1 MVVDCDGGGPPPSAT
16 PYRVTLTPEQRVELQ
31 RRSRER
37 VLAPAVRDRLEML
50 RLSDLGRSVPEI
62 ARDLALH
69 EQTVRKYVKA
79 FLAAEAAAPGRGWD
93 VLPDR
98 PRPGRPPTLTEA
110 HLLAV
115 ERLLD
120 EAAAHGERTWS
131 APQVADWVTKTYELD
146 ISPKYLGERLRA
158 RKFRWKR
165 TKRTVQHKADPDRQE
180 QAKADLAVLTF

>member
-1 MVVDCDGGGPPPSAT
+1 
-16 PYRVTLTPEQRVELQ
+16 
-31 RRSRER
+31 
-37 VLAPAVRDRLEML
+37 ML
-50 RLSDLGRSVPEI
+50 RLSDLGRSVPQI
-62 ARDLALH
+62 AQDLELH

-79 FLAAEAAAPGRGWD
+79 FLAAEAAAPGSGWD

-120 EAAAHGERTWS
+120 EAAARGERTWT
-131 APQVADWVTKTYELD
+131 APQLTRWLD
-146 ISPKYLGERLRA
+146 ETHGVQVRPKYLSERLRQ

-165 TKRTVQHKADPDRQE
+165 TKRSVQHKADPDRQE
-180 QAKADLAVLTF
+180 HAKADLAVLTF